1 MSTFIVRRLI
11 SMIAVLFSVS
21 IVTFL
26 LMHAAPGGPFDR
38 EKKLPPAVMDNINAK
53 FNLDDPLVTQYL
65 RYMSNV
71 VIPRLTANPTP
82 ADLSDHL
89 INVRIGDTTLQW
101 MNFGPSY
108 KSQSRT
114 VNDIFRD
121 NLPVSFTLGVLA
133 LLVAVSIGLPA
144 GIVAALGHNRW
155 PDFIATSLAVM
166 GSSLPSIVL
175 GPLLIIVFGLGWRML
190 PVSGWGTASQ
200 AILPVFTLGLG
211 SAALIA
217 RLTRASLLEVLN
229 EDYIRTARAKG
240 LRGNRIVNVHALKNA
255 MIPVTTVLGPLFAG
269 LVTGSFV
276 VESVFGI
283 PGMGKYFVTSINDRD
298 YPVIMGTV
306 LLFAMVLVIAN
317 FLVDLAYG
325 WLDPRIGFGGAGHD

>member
-1 MSTFIVRRLI
+1 
-11 SMIAVLFSVS
+11 MIAVLISVS

-38 EKKLPPAVMDNINAK
+38 EKKLPAPVMANINAK
-53 FNLDDPLVTQYL
+53 FHLDDPLVTQYL
-65 RYMSNV
+65 QYMGNV
-71 VIPRLTANPTP
+71 LIPRLTTNPKA
-82 ADLSDHL
+82 ADLSDYFV
-89 INVRIGDTTLQW
+89 NVKLGDQTLQW

-121 NLPVSFTLGVLA
+121 NLPISFTLGILA
-133 LLVAVSIGLPA
+133 LLVALIIGIPA
-144 GIVAALGHNRW
+144 GIIAALGHNRW
-155 PDFIATSLAVM
+155 PDFVATSIAVL

-175 GPLLIIVFGLGWRML
+175 GPLLIIVFGLSWRWL
-190 PVSGWGTASQ
+190 PVSGWGTATQ

-240 LRGNRIVNVHALKNA
+240 LRGQRIVNVHALKNA
-255 MIPVTTVLGPLFAG
+255 MIPVTTVLGPLFAS

-276 VESVFGI
+276 VETVFGI
-283 PGMGKYFVTSINDRD
+283 PGMGKYFVSSINDRD

-306 LLFAMVLVIAN
+306 LLFAMILVVAN

-325 WLDPRIGFGGAGHD
+325 WLDPRIGFGGSGNA

>member
-1 MSTFIVRRLI
+1 MSTFIVRRFV

-21 IVTFL
+21 VVTFL

-38 EKKLPPAVMDNINAK
+38 EKKLPPAVLDNINAK
-53 FNLDDPLVTQYL
+53 FHLDEPLVAQYF
-65 RYMSNV
+65 RYMGNV
-71 VIPRLTANPTP
+71 LIPRLVTNPT
-82 ADLSDHL
+82 DSDISDYL
-89 INVRIGDTTLQW
+89 LNIRLGSTTLQW

-108 KSQSRT
+108 KSPSRS

-121 NLPVSFTLGVLA
+121 NLPVSFSLGILA
-133 LLVAVSIGLPA
+133 LLVAVTIGIPA

-155 PDFIATSLAVM
+155 PDFVATSVAVL

-175 GPLLIIVFGLGWRML
+175 GPLLIIVFGLSWRLL
-190 PVSGWGTASQ
+190 PVSGWGKATQ

-211 SAALIA
+211 SGALIA

-229 EDYIRTARAKG
+229 EDYIRTANAKG
-240 LRGNRIVNVHALKNA
+240 LRSQRIVNVHALKNA
-255 MIPVTTVLGPLFAG
+255 MIPVTTVLGPLFAS

-276 VESVFGI
+276 VETVFGI
-283 PGMGKYFVTSINDRD
+283 PGMGKYFVSSISDRD

-306 LLFAMVLVIAN
+306 LLFAMILVFAN

-325 WLDPRIGFGGAGHD
+325 WLDPRIGFAGADRD

>member
-1 MSTFIVRRLI
+1 MSTFIVRRLV
-11 SMIAVLFSVS
+11 SMVAVLISVS

-38 EKKLPPAVMDNINAK
+38 AKKLPQAVIDNVNAK
-53 FNLDDPLVTQYL
+53 FHLDDPLVAQYI
-65 RYMSNV
+65 RYMGNV
-71 VIPRLTANPTP
+71 VLPRLITNPT
-82 ADLSDHL
+82 ASEISDYL
-89 INVRIGDTTLQW
+89 VNIKLGDITLQW

-108 KSQSRT
+108 KSPSRS

-121 NLPVSFTLGVLA
+121 NLPVSFSLGILA
-133 LLVAVSIGLPA
+133 LLVAIIIGIPA
-144 GIVAALGHNRW
+144 GIIAALGHNRW
-155 PDFIATSLAVM
+155 PDFVATSVAVL

-175 GPLLIIVFGLGWRML
+175 GPLLIIVFGLSWRLL
-190 PVSGWGTASQ
+190 PVSGWGTAAQ

-211 SAALIA
+211 SGALIA

-240 LRGNRIVNVHALKNA
+240 LRGGRIVNVHALKNA
-255 MIPVTTVLGPLFAG
+255 MIPVTTVIGPLFAG

-276 VESVFGI
+276 VETVFGI
-283 PGMGKYFVTSINDRD
+283 PGMGKYFVNSISDRD

-306 LLFAMVLVIAN
+306 LLFAMILVVAN

-325 WLDPRIGFGGAGHD
+325 WLDPRIGFAGASRD